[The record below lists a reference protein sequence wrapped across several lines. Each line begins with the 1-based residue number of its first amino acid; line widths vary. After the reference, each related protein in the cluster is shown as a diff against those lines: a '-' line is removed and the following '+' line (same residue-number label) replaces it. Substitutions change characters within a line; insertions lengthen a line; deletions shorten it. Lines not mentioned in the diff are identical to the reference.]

1 MRESVWLKKHVEEVQ
16 GKRDQSAQKKKIMLI
31 LLPMMFG
38 LFFIAIMASAGETMA
53 SEIRTAMIVM
63 LAVFAGV
70 MVMVILLLGKAKKI
84 DATKGTR
91 ENVTAMLK
99 TDEDVEFFDMEMS
112 QKPLKE
118 VWLSGVSKFF
128 VTQNYIGVKF
138 MYLGDEQYRFAKK
151 TEVTGFAY
159 CKTKGVKEIF
169 FDVLNYNNEK
179 IFGESAT
186 SMNQINEIITLL
198 QEFQPNLTVNKK

>member
-38 LFFIAIMASAGETMA
+38 LFFIAIMASAGEAMA

>member
-16 GKRDQSAQKKKIMLI
+16 GKRDQSAQKKKVMLI
-31 LLPMMFG
+31 LLPMVFG
-38 LFFIAIMASAGETMA
+38 LFFIAIIASAGEAMA

-70 MVMVILLLGKAKKI
+70 IVMVILLLGKAKKI

-91 ENVTAMLK
+91 ENVTAILK

>member
-16 GKRDQSAQKKKIMLI
+16 GKRDQSAQKKKVMLI

-38 LFFIAIMASAGETMA
+38 LFFIAIIASAGEAMA

-198 QEFQPNLTVNKK
+198 KEFQPNLTVNKK

>member
-16 GKRDQSAQKKKIMLI
+16 GKRDQSAQKKKVMLI

-38 LFFIAIMASAGETMA
+38 LFFIAIIASAGEAMA

-70 MVMVILLLGKAKKI
+70 MVMVILLLGKSKKI

-91 ENVTAMLK
+91 ENVTAILK

>member
-1 MRESVWLKKHVEEVQ
+1 MQ
-16 GKRDQSAQKKKIMLI
+16 GKRDQSAQKKKVMLI

-38 LFFIAIMASAGETMA
+38 LFFIAIIASAGEAMT

-91 ENVTAMLK
+91 ENVTAILK

-138 MYLGDEQYRFAKK
+138 MYLGDEQYCFAKK

>member
-1 MRESVWLKKHVEEVQ
+1 MQ

-169 FDVLNYNNEK
+169 FDVINYNNEK